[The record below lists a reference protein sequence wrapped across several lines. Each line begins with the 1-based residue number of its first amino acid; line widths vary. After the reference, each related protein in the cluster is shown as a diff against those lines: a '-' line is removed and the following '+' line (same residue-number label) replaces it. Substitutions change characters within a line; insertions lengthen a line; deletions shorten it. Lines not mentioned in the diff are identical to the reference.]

1 MFEKGLVVG
10 LVVSVLAF
18 YNGNLRSNP
27 VVVYNFSEKLLLK
40 RTKGDVD
47 FFIINRLYLNHG
59 SLTSHSLTQ
68 CIRASVQKMLE
79 EAGSYF
85 EKDTLRPCP
94 HFFHKVGYFHLETD
108 PF

>member
-1 MFEKGLVVG
+1 MLKLAYDIVHSLSIFFTLISPAEVFEKGLVVG

-47 FFIINRLYLNHG
+47 FFYNKSI
-59 SLTSHSLTQ
+59 
-68 CIRASVQKMLE
+68 V
-79 EAGSYF
+79 F
-85 EKDTLRPCP
+85 EPWIFDVT
-94 HFFHKVGYFHLETD
+94 FAD
-108 PF
+108 PVY

>member
-27 VVVYNFSEKLLLK
+27 VVVYNFSEILLLK

-47 FFIINRLYLNHG
+47 FFYNKSI
-59 SLTSHSLTQ
+59 
-68 CIRASVQKMLE
+68 V
-79 EAGSYF
+79 F
-85 EKDTLRPCP
+85 EPWIFDVT
-94 HFFHKVGYFHLETD
+94 FAD
-108 PF
+108 PVY